1 MGYIKLQFCN
11 ALFSWYCKRFN
22 VVLYSPVGKQ
32 KLPVSSVLFSNLS
45 HCVTSTHTLLM
56 IVSHFLYMHI
66 VLLIKISNLSQL
78 AEKD

>member
-1 MGYIKLQFCN
+1 MHYFHGTVKDLMSFYIVLWE
-11 ALFSWYCKRFN
+11 SRSYRFP
-22 VVLYSPVGKQ
+22 L
-32 KLPVSSVLFSNLS
+32 VLFSNLS
-45 HCVTSTHTLLM
+45 RCVTSTHTLLM